1 MGRSVALAETREER
15 TLLLP
20 LNLRPL
26 TFDEFA
32 RMFGEDDDVELVD
45 GMVVQRMAARDIH
58 EDLQGWL
65 LSILRVYSEAKGLG
79 IVRGSR
85 TAVKIT
91 EHRGRLPDIV
101 FVRKENAS
109 IVQEEGIIGTPD
121 LIVEIWSPGDR
132 PSDMLAKEADYR
144 SIGVPEIWFIDQQ
157 RKQVRVLKK
166 GREGYEE
173 KVMRKG
179 ILKSEV
185 VEGFRLNVKW
195 LFKRPLPHE
204 LKTLQRLLGV
214 RKLF

>member
-1 MGRSVALAETREER
+1 
-15 TLLLP
+15 
-20 LNLRPL
+20 
-26 TFDEFA
+26 
-32 RMFGEDDDVELVD
+32 
-45 GMVVQRMAARDIH
+45 
-58 EDLQGWL
+58 
-65 LSILRVYSEAKGLG
+65 
-79 IVRGSR
+79 
-85 TAVKIT
+85 
-91 EHRGRLPDIV
+91 
-101 FVRKENAS
+101 
-109 IVQEEGIIGTPD
+109 
-121 LIVEIWSPGDR
+121 
-132 PSDMLAKEADYR
+132 MLAKEADYR